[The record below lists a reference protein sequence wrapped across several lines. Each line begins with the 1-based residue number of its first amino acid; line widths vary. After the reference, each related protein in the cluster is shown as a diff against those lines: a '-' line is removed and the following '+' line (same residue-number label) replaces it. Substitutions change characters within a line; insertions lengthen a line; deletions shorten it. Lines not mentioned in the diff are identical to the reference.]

1 MKVGLLQPPPSLPHK
16 LVSTYS
22 GGFTITHG
30 MWRATARLTYR
41 TTKCDETRPRC
52 VNCTMVD
59 RSCVFPY
66 PAGPSSGG
74 AGGSS
79 PGPSSGVTTPKA
91 DTASG
96 GSPASRSPAVIPTPD
111 LAHLVGHLGNVNGN
125 GNNHDNDNDSAGRH
139 RPVTTTAAV
148 PDCTVNMLHMKL
160 LFHFSL
166 ELVVPELDEGM
177 CARNTELTLKTGVD
191 APFVMHEVL
200 AFSARHMAAL
210 AETRG
215 DDGTVAASATS
226 ASASPSASASTTTA
240 AEYLHHAAQLQ
251 TRAIALFN
259 AQRMRIDGSTCD
271 ALVLFSSMLGRH
283 LCIDALA
290 FRRGTDLGAYLDC
303 YVGFARVR
311 RGVRTIVAGAWPLL
325 RSSELASL
333 MSWGLGL
340 SRLRSFGAECE
351 GIRALVAASPG
362 LSPGGKETCGEAL
375 ELLQVGIDDLN
386 TKLAVG
392 RKHLIQIVFSWS
404 LVVAEEYTQMLVDR
418 SPEAI
423 AVLAH
428 YAALL
433 HLCRDLWQVGDAGAY
448 LLDIICRYLG
458 ADWDAW
464 LAWPRSVVF
473 PEASGCLMSI
483 DPALDSNA

>member
-1 MKVGLLQPPPSLPHK
+1 
-16 LVSTYS
+16 
-22 GGFTITHG
+22 
-30 MWRATARLTYR
+30 
-41 TTKCDETRPRC
+41 
-52 VNCTMVD
+52 MVD

-66 PAGPSSGG
+66 PAGLSSCG
-74 AGGSS
+74 ASGLS

-96 GSPASRSPAVIPTPD
+96 GSPAGRSPAVIPTPD
-111 LAHLVGHLGNVNGN
+111 LAHLVGHLGNGNGN
-125 GNNHDNDNDSAGRH
+125 GNNYDNDNDSAGRH
-139 RPVTTTAAV
+139 RPITTAA
-148 PDCTVNMLHMKL
+148 DGTVNMLHMKL
-160 LFHFSL
+160 LVHFSL

-210 AETRG
+210 AEARE
-215 DDGTVAASATS
+215 DDGTVAATT
-226 ASASPSASASTTTA
+226 TTTA

-362 LSPGGKETCGEAL
+362 LSPGGRETCGEAL

-386 TKLAVG
+386 TKLSVG

-448 LLDIICRYLG
+448 LLGIICRYLG